1 MRYELRPLGVGGVL
15 DQSIALFKDRL
26 GLFVTILLILRI
38 PTTAV
43 MQYAVLSNM
52 AQMPLSATDA
62 QMNEFFGRMMR
73 LYFFVLAPWLLFY
86 VFVVAPLS
94 DAALIYATGRSYLGQ
109 SVTLRE
115 SLRAALRRYFPMLWT
130 SILFYLIYVFGL
142 LFCFLPGILLFAY
155 FALSTTIAVLEPTS
169 GVGALGRCR
178 DLMRSIFSTNYV
190 NIFLLLTALVV
201 FQWFMGATSGFIPQI
216 HLQVL
221 ASAVLGSISYSFFIV
236 AQVVYYY
243 SCRCRIEGF
252 DLLQLARV
260 VAETPVDQPP
270 ALESQG

>member
-52 AQMPLSATDA
+52 AQMPLQPTDA

-73 LYFFVLAPWLLFY
+73 LYFLVLAPWLLFY

-130 SILFYLIYVFGL
+130 SILFYLIYVFG
-142 LFCFLPGILLFAY
+142 
-155 FALSTTIAVLEPTS
+155 
-169 GVGALGRCR
+169 
-178 DLMRSIFSTNYV
+178 
-190 NIFLLLTALVV
+190 
-201 FQWFMGATSGFIPQI
+201 
-216 HLQVL
+216 
-221 ASAVLGSISYSFFIV
+221 
-236 AQVVYYY
+236 
-243 SCRCRIEGF
+243 
-252 DLLQLARV
+252 
-260 VAETPVDQPP
+260 
-270 ALESQG
+270 